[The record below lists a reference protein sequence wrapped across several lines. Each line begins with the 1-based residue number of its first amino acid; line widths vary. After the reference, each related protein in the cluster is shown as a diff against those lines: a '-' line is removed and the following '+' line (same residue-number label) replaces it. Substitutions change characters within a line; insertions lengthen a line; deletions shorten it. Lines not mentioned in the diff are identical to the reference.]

1 MNPPPRYLQFGCGPS
16 CPVTEDWVHYDASPT
31 LFLQRFPLAGCLF
44 RRVLKPRFDGRIRH
58 GDILKNLPPCPGD
71 YAGIYSSHVLEHF
84 SLEDLRLALKNVH
97 ALLAPGGVFRLVMPD
112 LAQLAE
118 EYTSSDDTDAAI
130 LFMQKTGLGAARRE
144 RSLMG
149 LLRSYLGNAHHRW
162 LWDFKSIQHELEQAG
177 FSQVR
182 RAYFGDSADP
192 RFSQVED
199 ETRWQDCLGV
209 ECRRPG

>member
-1 MNPPPRYLQFGCGPS
+1 MQYGCGPS
-16 CPVTEDWVHYDASPT
+16 YPQVDGWVNFDASLT
-31 LFLQRFPLAGCLF
+31 LYLQRIPVMGILF
-44 RRVLKPRFDGRIRH
+44 RWLVKPVFDRH
-58 GDILKNLPPCPGD
+58 IIYGDILHSLPGVRGG
-71 YAGIYSSHVLEHF
+71 YTGIYCSHVLEHL
-84 SLEDLRLALKNVH
+84 SLEDMRLALKNTYN
-97 ALLAPGGVFRLVMPD
+97 LLAPGGYFRLVIPD
-112 LAQLAE
+112 LARLAE
-118 EYTSSDDTDAAI
+118 EYTFSDATDAAI
-130 LFMQKTGLGAARRE
+130 LFMQKSGLGAARRE

-199 ETRWQDCLGV
+199 ESRWQDCLGV